1 MEKRN
6 YKEYE
11 TVFFWKEEQDDV
23 LFFKYAPKLEMDI
36 EIAKKIVENR
46 LEYTNNKPMYT
57 VIDGSNLKSTT
68 KEARDY
74 MTNPDGGLKGILA
87 GAFLANSVVTT
98 VIINLYLTIN
108 KPPTPA
114 KFFSN
119 KQDALKWINEIRE
132 KNKIKS
138 H

>member
-36 EIAKKIVENR
+36 EIAKQIVENR
-46 LEYTNNKPMYT
+46 LEYTNNQPMYT